1 MIPLLFLKDL
11 MNKLSSPI
19 RVPFLFLLLF
29 PLLVFAFWLHS
40 NQKNKKIENL
50 EVSIQKA
57 KDYAQLIHWRDSI
70 IILKINHEIDSIKN
84 TSWIYMGSVDG
95 MSDKDLQSELSSRF
109 EK

>member
-1 MIPLLFLKDL
+1 
-11 MNKLSSPI
+11 MNKLLSPI
-19 RVPFLFLLLF
+19 RVPFL
-29 PLLVFAFWLHS
+29 LLVLIPLMGIAFWIHS
-40 NQKNKKIENL
+40 KHKTRKIEAL

-84 TSWIYMGSVDG
+84 TSWIYMGTVDR
-95 MSDKDLQSELSSRF
+95 MSDKELQSELSRRF